1 MASTSRPNHLEED
14 DDAEEEDLSFQVQHF
29 ADFTLAS
36 SWERFISDIEANCRQ
51 WLADG
56 PKNLVEKGAVAMED
70 SKNLFKVKNDLRSV
84 TQSYCMEFY
93 FQVDDNGSQQAGFGD
108 SNSGLHD
115 LQLCFGVKDFLLI
128 APQSASGVLLDAPE
142 SSKLLSAVAI
152 ALSNCASLWPVFV
165 PVHDPSRKA
174 YIGIQNMGTV
184 FTRRFEADL
193 IGSQVPMKL
202 MHLEGLYELFVSKFV
217 YSGVDFSMHNFKVH
231 FMMRLKYQTFTS
243 DEEDEESDMD
253 EYMGDKA
260 DTEEHNGSES
270 RNKVNWDD
278 DCPWNEWYSAED
290 PLKGF
295 ELVATWADRT
305 VENTLGMAELEN
317 DSPHEAEKWI
327 LRPILSPYLGEPSH
341 GKRIDFASQLLG
353 LVEALDAS
361 FIAQFMEDFV
371 SVENQSSESLKTS
384 VVIPPPTALDRVIK
398 DLFHQGFKL
407 PDFTKG
413 EHRLSR
419 ALKAAPLE
427 SLFTQFCLHSLWFGN
442 CNIRAIAFLWVEFVR
457 EVRWCWEES
466 QPLPKMPIDGSIDL
480 STCLIH
486 QKLHLLAIC
495 IEKKCEMNEEFLDCI
510 GSEEDSSEASD
521 PIEEHH
527 KVDDRRNASSE
538 DLLRKRDSSITE
550 DSSDRLRYEMDTEST
565 NSVNQGPTHAI
576 RRGSAGPVGTMM
588 LLKLHERLHA
598 PFTQDPPLMTEDMH
612 EERLQAVEA
621 FGDSLNVPGQLEKD
635 ILLSDMSAFKAANP
649 DAVFEDF
656 IRWHS
661 PGDWESSQPETA
673 EESSGSITEDSEDKW
688 PPQGRLSQRMSDQG
702 NLWRKSW
709 SDAPALPADEQKPL
723 LDPNREGEK
732 ILHYLETV
740 RPHQLLEQMVCT
752 AFRGSADTLNQT
764 NFGDMRQM
772 TSKLEQLYLIIRSTL
787 GVLQRNN
794 VPDREQTVKDLRR
807 LCVVFEHVEKLVTVA
822 ASLHRKFLEAPRL
835 AQVIFSDFYS
845 TYDPVMGINSNDEEN
860 KSRTEMEVGSQE
872 VSMRERQVVSS
883 LFSPPSAN
891 QSWRKVLSM
900 GNLLNGHEPVL
911 REIIFSTGD
920 DVNNGIHYAAAADV
934 AASGDRRGE
943 EIETHRMYVSGTSN
957 DLRVALSAMSGKY
970 NQDGGGGA
978 PIPSYG
984 GDGGYGG
991 GDAGYGGRSASG
1003 GRGGYGGGGRGNN
1016 RGGGGYQGGNR
1027 GGRGGGGG
1035 RDGDWPCPNPS
1046 CGNVNFARRV
1056 ECNKCGA
1063 PAPSGTGDRGGG
1075 RGASDRGGGGRD
1087 SGSRSYE
1094 SSSSRYGG
1102 GSRSR
1107 GDSGSYGSNSQHR
1120 DNSSYG
1126 QGPPPPPLAAIP
1138 SYDGSGS
1145 YPPAMGYGM
1154 EAVPPPSSYAG
1165 GPPSYG
1171 GPTGGYGVDAPRG
1184 GRGGGYD
1191 APRRQESSY
1200 GDAPAEKVKQ
1210 CDANCDETCDNARI
1224 YISNLPP
1231 DVTVDELKD
1240 LFGGIGQV
1248 GRIKQKRGYK
1258 DQWPYNIKLYTDEKG
1273 KNKGDACLAYE
1284 DPSAAHSAGGF
1295 FNNYEMRG
1303 NKIGVTMA
1311 EKSAPKAPAF
1321 DQRGGGGRGGGG
1333 YGGGDTRRDNYGP
1346 GPDRNHHGGNRSR
1359 PY

>member
-1 MASTSRPNHLEED
+1 MLGPLLSGKGNVVNRLHSVFNQTKRHALLSPSVAFPERISVIGGSARVTRYSIHMASTSRPNPLEED
-14 DDAEEEDLSFQVQHF
+14 DDETEEEVQHF

-36 SWERFISDIEANCRQ
+36 SWERFISDIEAICRQ

-70 SKNLFKVKNDLRSV
+70 SKNLFKVRNDLRSV
-84 TQSYCMEFY
+84 TKSYCMEFY
-93 FQVDDNGSQQAGFGD
+93 FRIEDNSNQQAGFGD
-108 SNSGLHD
+108 WNSGLHD

-193 IGSQVPMKL
+193 IGSQYGYLLTDGLETYQALAMTDEKL
-202 MHLEGLYELFVSKFV
+202 VYNLVALRV
-217 YSGVDFSMHNFKVH
+217 YSGVDFSMRNFKVH

-260 DTEEHNGSES
+260 DTEEHSGSES

-290 PLKGF
+290 PLKGIHYLSLWLIWTGF

-305 VENTLGMAELEN
+305 VENTLEMAELEN

-341 GKRIDFASQLLG
+341 GKRIDFASQLLC

-384 VVIPPPTALDRVIK
+384 VVLPPPTALDRVIK

-442 CNIRAIAFLWVEFVR
+442 CNIREFVR

-521 PIEEHH
+521 PVEEHH
-527 KVDDRRNASSE
+527 KVDETRNAYSE

-565 NSVNQGPTHAI
+565 NSVNQGATHSI
-576 RRGSAGPVGTMM
+576 RRGSAGAVGTMM
-588 LLKLHERLHA
+588 LLKSHERLHA

-661 PGDWESSQPETA
+661 PGDWECSQPETTEA
-673 EESSGSITEDSEDKW
+673 SGSITEDSEDKW

-709 SDAPALPADEQKPL
+709 NDAPALPADDQKPL

-752 AFRGSADTLNQT
+752 AFRGSADTLNLT
-764 NFGDMRQM
+764 NFGDMKQM

-835 AQVIFSDFYS
+835 AQVIFSDFYG
-845 TYDPVMGINSNDEEN
+845 TFDPVIMGINSNDEEN
-860 KSRTEMEVGSQE
+860 KNRTEMEVGSQE
-872 VSMRERQVVSS
+872 VGLRERQVVSH

-934 AASGDRRGE
+934 AASGDGRGE

-957 DLRVALSAMSGKY
+957 DLRVALSVT
-970 NQDGGGGA
+970 
-978 PIPSYG
+978 
-984 GDGGYGG
+984 
-991 GDAGYGGRSASG
+991 
-1003 GRGGYGGGGRGNN
+1003 
-1016 RGGGGYQGGNR
+1016 
-1027 GGRGGGGG
+1027 
-1035 RDGDWPCPNPS
+1035 S
-1046 CGNVNFARRV
+1046 C
-1056 ECNKCGA
+1056 
-1063 PAPSGTGDRGGG
+1063 D
-1075 RGASDRGGGGRD
+1075 
-1087 SGSRSYE
+1087 
-1094 SSSSRYGG
+1094 
-1102 GSRSR
+1102 
-1107 GDSGSYGSNSQHR
+1107 
-1120 DNSSYG
+1120 
-1126 QGPPPPPLAAIP
+1126 
-1138 SYDGSGS
+1138 
-1145 YPPAMGYGM
+1145 
-1154 EAVPPPSSYAG
+1154 
-1165 GPPSYG
+1165 
-1171 GPTGGYGVDAPRG
+1171 
-1184 GRGGGYD
+1184 
-1191 APRRQESSY
+1191 
-1200 GDAPAEKVKQ
+1200 
-1210 CDANCDETCDNARI
+1210 
-1224 YISNLPP
+1224 
-1231 DVTVDELKD
+1231 
-1240 LFGGIGQV
+1240 
-1248 GRIKQKRGYK
+1248 
-1258 DQWPYNIKLYTDEKG
+1258 
-1273 KNKGDACLAYE
+1273 
-1284 DPSAAHSAGGF
+1284 
-1295 FNNYEMRG
+1295 
-1303 NKIGVTMA
+1303 
-1311 EKSAPKAPAF
+1311 
-1321 DQRGGGGRGGGG
+1321 
-1333 YGGGDTRRDNYGP
+1333 
-1346 GPDRNHHGGNRSR
+1346 
-1359 PY
+1359 

>member
-1 MASTSRPNHLEED
+1 MASTSRSNHLEED
-14 DDAEEEDLSFQVQHF
+14 DDAEEEVQHF

-202 MHLEGLYELFVSKFV
+202 MHLEGLYELF
-217 YSGVDFSMHNFKVH
+217 
-231 FMMRLKYQTFTS
+231 
-243 DEEDEESDMD
+243 
-253 EYMGDKA
+253 
-260 DTEEHNGSES
+260 
-270 RNKVNWDD
+270 
-278 DCPWNEWYSAED
+278 
-290 PLKGF
+290 
-295 ELVATWADRT
+295 
-305 VENTLGMAELEN
+305 
-317 DSPHEAEKWI
+317 
-327 LRPILSPYLGEPSH
+327 
-341 GKRIDFASQLLG
+341 
-353 LVEALDAS
+353 
-361 FIAQFMEDFV
+361 
-371 SVENQSSESLKTS
+371 
-384 VVIPPPTALDRVIK
+384 
-398 DLFHQGFKL
+398 
-407 PDFTKG
+407 
-413 EHRLSR
+413 
-419 ALKAAPLE
+419 
-427 SLFTQFCLHSLWFGN
+427 
-442 CNIRAIAFLWVEFVR
+442 FVR

-957 DLRVALSAMSGKY
+957 DLRVALSVT
-970 NQDGGGGA
+970 
-978 PIPSYG
+978 
-984 GDGGYGG
+984 
-991 GDAGYGGRSASG
+991 
-1003 GRGGYGGGGRGNN
+1003 
-1016 RGGGGYQGGNR
+1016 
-1027 GGRGGGGG
+1027 
-1035 RDGDWPCPNPS
+1035 S
-1046 CGNVNFARRV
+1046 C
-1056 ECNKCGA
+1056 
-1063 PAPSGTGDRGGG
+1063 D
-1075 RGASDRGGGGRD
+1075 
-1087 SGSRSYE
+1087 
-1094 SSSSRYGG
+1094 
-1102 GSRSR
+1102 
-1107 GDSGSYGSNSQHR
+1107 
-1120 DNSSYG
+1120 
-1126 QGPPPPPLAAIP
+1126 
-1138 SYDGSGS
+1138 
-1145 YPPAMGYGM
+1145 
-1154 EAVPPPSSYAG
+1154 
-1165 GPPSYG
+1165 
-1171 GPTGGYGVDAPRG
+1171 
-1184 GRGGGYD
+1184 
-1191 APRRQESSY
+1191 
-1200 GDAPAEKVKQ
+1200 
-1210 CDANCDETCDNARI
+1210 
-1224 YISNLPP
+1224 
-1231 DVTVDELKD
+1231 
-1240 LFGGIGQV
+1240 
-1248 GRIKQKRGYK
+1248 
-1258 DQWPYNIKLYTDEKG
+1258 
-1273 KNKGDACLAYE
+1273 
-1284 DPSAAHSAGGF
+1284 
-1295 FNNYEMRG
+1295 
-1303 NKIGVTMA
+1303 
-1311 EKSAPKAPAF
+1311 
-1321 DQRGGGGRGGGG
+1321 
-1333 YGGGDTRRDNYGP
+1333 
-1346 GPDRNHHGGNRSR
+1346 
-1359 PY
+1359 

>member
-14 DDAEEEDLSFQVQHF
+14 DDAEEEVQHF
-29 ADFTLAS
+29 DDFTLAS
-36 SWERFISDIEANCRQ
+36 SWERFISDIEATCRQ

-70 SKNLFKVKNDLRSV
+70 SKNLFKVKNDLRSE
-84 TQSYCMEFY
+84 TKSYCMEFY
-93 FQVDDNGSQQAGFGD
+93 FQIDDNGSQQAGFGD
-108 SNSGLHD
+108 SNSSSHD

-142 SSKLLSAVAI
+142 SSKLLSAVAV
-152 ALSNCASLWPVFV
+152 ALSNCASLWPAFV

-174 YIGIQNMGTV
+174 YTGIQNLGTV
-184 FTRRFEADL
+184 FTRRFEADQ
-193 IGSQVPMKL
+193 IGSQVPVKL

-217 YSGVDFSMHNFKVH
+217 YYGVDFSMRSFKVH
-231 FMMRLKYQTFTS
+231 FMMRLTYQTFTS

-260 DTEEHNGSES
+260 DTAEHNGSES

-278 DCPWNEWYSAED
+278 DCPWSEWYSSED
-290 PLKGF
+290 PLRGF

-305 VENTLGMAELEN
+305 VENTLEMAELEN

-327 LRPILSPYLGEPSH
+327 LHPILSPYMGETSH
-341 GKRIDFASQLLG
+341 GKRIDFASQLLC

-384 VVIPPPTALDRVIK
+384 VVIPPPTVLDRVIK
-398 DLFHQGFKL
+398 DLFHEGSKL

-466 QPLPKMPIDGSIDL
+466 QPLPKMPMDGSIDL
-480 STCLIH
+480 STCLIN

-510 GSEEDSSEASD
+510 GSEDGSEASD

-527 KVDDRRNASSE
+527 KVDKRRNTSSEE

-550 DSSDRLRYEMDTEST
+550 DTSNRLRLERNTEST
-565 NSVNQGPTHAI
+565 NSVNQSPTDAI

-588 LLKLHERLHA
+588 LLKSHQRLHA
-598 PFTQDPPLMTEDMH
+598 PYTQDPPLMTEDMH

-656 IRWHS
+656 IRWYS
-661 PGDWESSQPETA
+661 PGDWESSEPETA
-673 EESSGSITEDSEDKW
+673 EASAGSITEDSKEKW
-688 PPQGRLSQRMSDQG
+688 PPQGRLSQRMYDQG

-709 SDAPALPADEQKPL
+709 NDAPALPADDQKPL

-764 NFGDMRQM
+764 KFGDMRQM
-772 TSKLEQLYLIIRSTL
+772 TSKLEQLYLIIKSTL
-787 GVLQRNN
+787 GVLQRNI
-794 VPDREQTVKDLRR
+794 VPDIEQTVKDLRR

-835 AQVIFSDFYS
+835 AEVIFSDFYG
-845 TYDPVMGINSNDEEN
+845 TYVPMTGINSNDEHN
-860 KSRTEMEVGSQE
+860 KSRTEVEVGSQE
-872 VSMRERQVVSS
+872 VSLKERPVVSS

-911 REIIFSTGD
+911 RDIIFSTGD

-957 DLRVALSAMSGKY
+957 DLRVALSVT
-970 NQDGGGGA
+970 
-978 PIPSYG
+978 
-984 GDGGYGG
+984 
-991 GDAGYGGRSASG
+991 
-1003 GRGGYGGGGRGNN
+1003 
-1016 RGGGGYQGGNR
+1016 
-1027 GGRGGGGG
+1027 
-1035 RDGDWPCPNPS
+1035 S
-1046 CGNVNFARRV
+1046 C
-1056 ECNKCGA
+1056 
-1063 PAPSGTGDRGGG
+1063 D
-1075 RGASDRGGGGRD
+1075 
-1087 SGSRSYE
+1087 
-1094 SSSSRYGG
+1094 
-1102 GSRSR
+1102 
-1107 GDSGSYGSNSQHR
+1107 
-1120 DNSSYG
+1120 
-1126 QGPPPPPLAAIP
+1126 
-1138 SYDGSGS
+1138 
-1145 YPPAMGYGM
+1145 
-1154 EAVPPPSSYAG
+1154 
-1165 GPPSYG
+1165 
-1171 GPTGGYGVDAPRG
+1171 
-1184 GRGGGYD
+1184 
-1191 APRRQESSY
+1191 
-1200 GDAPAEKVKQ
+1200 
-1210 CDANCDETCDNARI
+1210 
-1224 YISNLPP
+1224 
-1231 DVTVDELKD
+1231 
-1240 LFGGIGQV
+1240 
-1248 GRIKQKRGYK
+1248 
-1258 DQWPYNIKLYTDEKG
+1258 
-1273 KNKGDACLAYE
+1273 
-1284 DPSAAHSAGGF
+1284 
-1295 FNNYEMRG
+1295 
-1303 NKIGVTMA
+1303 
-1311 EKSAPKAPAF
+1311 
-1321 DQRGGGGRGGGG
+1321 
-1333 YGGGDTRRDNYGP
+1333 
-1346 GPDRNHHGGNRSR
+1346 
-1359 PY
+1359 

>member
-1 MASTSRPNHLEED
+1 MTLHGKLILGSRTWALFLL
-14 DDAEEEDLSFQVQHF
+14 EDLKQ
-29 ADFTLAS
+29 
-36 SWERFISDIEANCRQ
+36 I
-51 WLADG
+51 
-56 PKNLVEKGAVAMED
+56 
-70 SKNLFKVKNDLRSV
+70 
-84 TQSYCMEFY
+84 
-93 FQVDDNGSQQAGFGD
+93 
-108 SNSGLHD
+108 
-115 LQLCFGVKDFLLI
+115 LL
-128 APQSASGVLLDAPE
+128 
-142 SSKLLSAVAI
+142 
-152 ALSNCASLWPVFV
+152 
-165 PVHDPSRKA
+165 
-174 YIGIQNMGTV
+174 
-184 FTRRFEADL
+184 
-193 IGSQVPMKL
+193 
-202 MHLEGLYELFVSKFV
+202 V

-957 DLRVALSAMSGKY
+957 DLRVALSVT
-970 NQDGGGGA
+970 
-978 PIPSYG
+978 
-984 GDGGYGG
+984 
-991 GDAGYGGRSASG
+991 
-1003 GRGGYGGGGRGNN
+1003 
-1016 RGGGGYQGGNR
+1016 
-1027 GGRGGGGG
+1027 
-1035 RDGDWPCPNPS
+1035 S
-1046 CGNVNFARRV
+1046 C
-1056 ECNKCGA
+1056 
-1063 PAPSGTGDRGGG
+1063 D
-1075 RGASDRGGGGRD
+1075 
-1087 SGSRSYE
+1087 
-1094 SSSSRYGG
+1094 
-1102 GSRSR
+1102 
-1107 GDSGSYGSNSQHR
+1107 
-1120 DNSSYG
+1120 
-1126 QGPPPPPLAAIP
+1126 
-1138 SYDGSGS
+1138 
-1145 YPPAMGYGM
+1145 
-1154 EAVPPPSSYAG
+1154 
-1165 GPPSYG
+1165 
-1171 GPTGGYGVDAPRG
+1171 
-1184 GRGGGYD
+1184 
-1191 APRRQESSY
+1191 
-1200 GDAPAEKVKQ
+1200 
-1210 CDANCDETCDNARI
+1210 
-1224 YISNLPP
+1224 
-1231 DVTVDELKD
+1231 
-1240 LFGGIGQV
+1240 
-1248 GRIKQKRGYK
+1248 
-1258 DQWPYNIKLYTDEKG
+1258 
-1273 KNKGDACLAYE
+1273 
-1284 DPSAAHSAGGF
+1284 
-1295 FNNYEMRG
+1295 
-1303 NKIGVTMA
+1303 
-1311 EKSAPKAPAF
+1311 
-1321 DQRGGGGRGGGG
+1321 
-1333 YGGGDTRRDNYGP
+1333 
-1346 GPDRNHHGGNRSR
+1346 
-1359 PY
+1359 